1 MLPCLDSP
9 SPSPS
14 LHSMQ
19 TWHWGH
25 SQKPPETSWKLLK
38 LLPGL
43 CWRLRGLHTADLQP
57 PGSTW
62 QAALGGIVGLTKVG
76 HQYFFLTCFFLPPSQ
91 LTWHWVTQTDLLLLT
106 AAIMRCGRGRGIR
119 LRAERSIKVLHKQTC
134 VTGFYC
140 FFFAS
145 VTHMPNKC
153 IRIAGLNAVPRFH
166 VGVTD
171 TLPCLIQ
178 IEKSYCDAPA
188 NRNAI
193 R

>member
-1 MLPCLDSP
+1 MLTCLDSP

-19 TWHWGH
+19 TWHWGQ
-25 SQKPPETSWKLLK
+25 SQKPPKT
-38 LLPGL
+38 

-76 HQYFFLTCFFLPPSQ
+76 HQYFFLTFFFSLHLSS
-91 LTWHWVTQTDLLLLT
+91 LD
-106 AAIMRCGRGRGIR
+106 IG
-119 LRAERSIKVLHKQTC
+119 LHKQIYCYWLPRLWDAAEMQTRERNSPQSRQKYQ
-134 VTGFYC
+134 GFTQADMC
-140 FFFAS
+140 DRFLLLFFAS
-145 VTHMPNKC
+145 VTHMHDKC
-153 IRIAGLNAVPRFH
+153 IRIAGSNAVPRFH

-171 TLPCLIQ
+171 TLPRLIQ
-178 IEKSYCDAPA
+178 IEKSYCDA
-188 NRNAI
+188 I